1 MMKTKKQ
8 KRFLKKFDL
17 TKIVDRPEK
26 GKEYIIP
33 IFIQKGGL

>member
-1 MMKTKKQ
+1 MKTKRQ

-26 GKEYIIP
+26 GKVYSVP
-33 IFIQKGGL
+33 IFIQKGAI